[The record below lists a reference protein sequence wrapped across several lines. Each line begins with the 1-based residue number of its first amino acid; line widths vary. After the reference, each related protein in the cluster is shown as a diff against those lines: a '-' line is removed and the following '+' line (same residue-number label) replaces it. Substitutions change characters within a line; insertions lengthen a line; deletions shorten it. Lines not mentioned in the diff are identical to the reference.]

1 MFTGYHTGVNHLFT
15 ILNLGVLLWLAAG
28 VPLKRSPPLHM
39 LWMTFGFALDFA
51 LLLFIE
57 LDRKATGQLFAPM
70 GPWLVVHI
78 VIATVLVFWYPALIF
93 SGGRV
98 SAGRPKAGHKRL
110 AMGFFVLRFLL
121 WVTAVLAMEAKAG

>member
-1 MFTGYHTGVNHLFT
+1 MNHLFT
-15 ILNLGVLLWLAAG
+15 ILNGGVFLWLVAG
-28 VPLKRSPPLHM
+28 VFFKRRHPLHM

-78 VIATVLVFWYPALIF
+78 IIATILVPWYPMLLY
-93 SGGRV
+93 SGGKV
-98 SAGRPKAGHKRL
+98 SAGKPKTFHKRI
-110 AMGFFVLRFLL
+110 AAVFFVLRFLL
-121 WVTAVLAMEAKAG
+121 WVTAVLAMQAKASG

>member
-1 MFTGYHTGVNHLFT
+1 MNHLFT
-15 ILNLGVLLWLAAG
+15 ILNGGVFLWLVMG
-28 VPLKRSPPLHM
+28 VFFKRRHPLHM

-78 VIATVLVFWYPALIF
+78 IIATILVPWYPMLLY
-93 SGGRV
+93 SGGKV
-98 SAGRPKAGHKRL
+98 SAGKPKTFHKRI
-110 AMGFFVLRFLL
+110 AAVFFVLRFLL
-121 WVTAVLAMEAKAG
+121 WVTAVLAMQAKASG